1 MSVNSRIDLPKEVL
15 ILLPLL
21 TFFWGI
27 NWPIMK
33 LALADFQVMDFRAI
47 NVSASA
53 FGFLIIAIVKKRNLM
68 PTKRDWIGL
77 VPAALLNITAWNAL
91 ILWGVSQMA
100 SGRAA
105 ILGYTMPIWAT
116 LITVVVVRERL
127 SHRQIFGLAAGM
139 GAMLLLL
146 VQDYRL
152 IGQNPLGT
160 ASCIAAAFCWGAGT
174 VIVRHYRFSLA
185 TSAMTAW
192 LQGLGVLPILVIA
205 YLTAET
211 DWQNIGWASWTALAY
226 NCTIA
231 GVFCYY
237 AWYRIAGQVPIVVS
251 TVSTLMIPVLGVI
264 TGMVLL
270 DEQPGPYEFSA
281 LVLVVFAV
289 FFVVIPKRK
298 AQ

>member
-1 MSVNSRIDLPKEVL
+1 MSVSSRINLPKEVL
-15 ILLPLL
+15 ILLPML

-27 NWPIMK
+27 NWPFMK
-33 LALADFQVMDFRAI
+33 IGLQDIQVMDFRAI

-53 FGFLIIAIVKKRNLM
+53 VGFLIIALIKKRTLL

-77 VPAALLNITAWNAL
+77 IPAAMLNITAWNVM

-116 LITVVVVRERL
+116 LITVVVIKEKL
-127 SHRQIFGLAAGM
+127 APRQIVGLAAGM

-146 VQDYRL
+146 VQDIRL

-160 ASCIAAAFCWGAGT
+160 ASCILAAFCWGAGT
-174 VIVRHYRFSLA
+174 FFIRHYRFSLA

-192 LQGLGVLPILVIA
+192 LQGLGVLPILVLA
-205 YLTAET
+205 YLTADT
-211 DWQNIGWASWTALAY
+211 DWGQVGWPAWTSLAY
-226 NCTIA
+226 NSTIA
-231 GVFCYY
+231 GVLCYY

-251 TVSTLMIPVLGVI
+251 TVSTLMIPVLGVFA
-264 TGMVLL
+264 GMVLL
-270 DEQPGPYEFSA
+270 DEQPGVYEFSA
-281 LVLVVFAV
+281 LALVAVAV
-289 FFVVIPKRK
+289 FFVVIPKRH
-298 AQ
+298 AR

>member
-1 MSVNSRIDLPKEVL
+1 MSVLSRISLPKEVL

-33 LALADFQVMDFRAI
+33 IGLADFQVMDFRSI
-47 NVSASA
+47 NVGTSAL
-53 FGFLIIAIVKKRNLM
+53 GFLIIALIKKRNLV

-77 VPAALLNITAWNAL
+77 IPAALLNITAWNAL
-91 ILWGVSQMA
+91 ILWGVGQMA

-116 LITVVVVRERL
+116 LITVVVIREKL
-127 SHRQIFGLAAGM
+127 TLRQIIGLAAGM
-139 GAMLLLL
+139 AAMLLLL

-160 ASCIAAAFCWGAGT
+160 ASCILAAFCWGAGT
-174 VIVRHYRFSLA
+174 VIIRHYRFSLA

-192 LQGLGVLPILVIA
+192 LQGIGVLPIMVIA

-211 DWQNIGWASWTALAY
+211 DWANIGWPSWASLAY
-226 NCTIA
+226 NSTIA

-251 TVSTLMIPVLGVI
+251 TVSTLMIPVLGVF

-270 DEQPGPYEFSA
+270 DEQPSVYEFSA
-281 LVLVVFAV
+281 LSLVVLAV
-289 FFVVIPKRK
+289 FFVVIPKRHV
-298 AQ
+298 

>member
-1 MSVNSRIDLPKEVL
+1 MSLLSRINLPKEVL
-15 ILLPLL
+15 ILLPML

-27 NWPIMK
+27 NWPFMK
-33 LALADFQVMDFRAI
+33 IGLEDIQVLDFRAV

-53 FGFLIIAIVKKRNLM
+53 LGFLIIALIKKRTLM

-91 ILWGVSQMA
+91 ILWGIGQMA

-105 ILGYTMPIWAT
+105 ILGFTMPIWAT
-116 LITVVVVRERL
+116 LITVIVVKEKL
-127 SHRQIFGLAAGM
+127 TLRQIFGLTAGM

-152 IGQNPLGT
+152 IGQNPMGT
-160 ASCIAAAFCWGAGT
+160 ASCITAAFCWGAGT

-192 LQGLGVLPILVIA
+192 LQGLGVIPILVIA
-205 YLTAET
+205 YLTADT
-211 DWQNIGWASWTALAY
+211 DWVNVGWPAWASLIY
-226 NCTIA
+226 NSTIA

-251 TVSTLMIPVLGVI
+251 TVSTLMIPVLGVFS
-264 TGMVLL
+264 GMVVLN
-270 DEQPGPYEFSA
+270 EQPGIYEFSA

-289 FFVVIPKRK
+289 FFVVIPKRH
-298 AQ
+298 A

>member
-1 MSVNSRIDLPKEVL
+1 MSVSSRINLPKEVL
-15 ILLPLL
+15 FLLPLL

-33 LALADFQVMDFRAI
+33 IGLADIQVMDFRAI
-47 NVSASA
+47 NVGASA
-53 FGFLIIAIVKKRNLM
+53 MGFLIIALIKKRNLL
-68 PTKRDWIGL
+68 PTRRDWIGL
-77 VPAALLNITAWNAL
+77 VPAALLNITGWNTL
-91 ILWGVSQMA
+91 ILWGVGQMA

-116 LITVVVVRERL
+116 LITVIVVKERL
-127 SHRQIFGLAAGM
+127 SARQIFGLAAGM

-152 IGQNPLGT
+152 IGQNPMGT
-160 ASCIAAAFCWGAGT
+160 ASCILAAFCWGTGT
-174 VIVRHYRFSLA
+174 VFIRHYRFSLA

-192 LQGLGVLPILVIA
+192 LQGIGVLPIIVIA

-211 DWQNIGWASWTALAY
+211 DWHNIGWPSWASLLY
-226 NCTIA
+226 NSTIA

-237 AWYRIAGQVPIVVS
+237 AWYRIAGQIPIVVS
-251 TVSTLMIPVLGVI
+251 TVSTLMIPVLGVFA
-264 TGMVLL
+264 GMVLL
-270 DEQPGPYEFSA
+270 DERPGVYEFSA

-289 FFVVIPKRK
+289 FSVVMPARRPR
-298 AQ
+298 

>member
-1 MSVNSRIDLPKEVL
+1 MSLASRINLPKEVL

-33 LALADFQVMDFRAI
+33 IALADFQVMDFRSI

-53 FGFLIIAIVKKRNLM
+53 LGFLIIALIKKRKLM
-68 PTKRDWIGL
+68 PTRRDWIGL
-77 VPAALLNITAWNAL
+77 VPAALLNITGWNAL
-91 ILWGVSQMA
+91 ILWGIGQMA

-127 SHRQIFGLAAGM
+127 TIRQIIGLAAGM

-152 IGQNPLGT
+152 IGQNPIGT
-160 ASCIAAAFCWGAGT
+160 ASCIVAAICWGAGT
-174 VIVRHYRFSLA
+174 VIVRHYTFSLA

-192 LQGLGVLPILVIA
+192 LQGLGVLPILVIG
-205 YLTAET
+205 YLTADT
-211 DWQNIGWASWTALAY
+211 DWAGIGWQAWASLAY

-237 AWYRIAGQVPIVVS
+237 AWYRIAGQIPIVVS
-251 TVSTLMIPVLGVI
+251 TVSTLMIPVLGVFS
-264 TGMVLL
+264 GMVLL

-281 LVLVVFAV
+281 LALVAMAV
-289 FFVVIPKRK
+289 FFVVIPKRS
-298 AQ
+298 A

>member
-1 MSVNSRIDLPKEVL
+1 MSVSSRINLPKEVL
-15 ILLPLL
+15 ILLPML

-27 NWPIMK
+27 NWPFMK
-33 LALADFQVMDFRAI
+33 IGLQDIQVMDFRAI

-53 FGFLIIAIVKKRNLM
+53 VGFLIIALIKKRTLL

-77 VPAALLNITAWNAL
+77 IPAAMLNITAWNVM

-116 LITVVVVRERL
+116 LITVVVIKEKL
-127 SHRQIFGLAAGM
+127 APRQIVGLAAGM

-146 VQDYRL
+146 VQDIRL

-160 ASCIAAAFCWGAGT
+160 ASCILAAFCWGAGT
-174 VIVRHYRFSLA
+174 VFIRHYRFSLA

-192 LQGLGVLPILVIA
+192 LQGLGVLPILVLA
-205 YLTAET
+205 YLTADT
-211 DWQNIGWASWTALAY
+211 DWGQVGWPAWTSLAY
-226 NCTIA
+226 NSTIA
-231 GVFCYY
+231 GVLCYY

-251 TVSTLMIPVLGVI
+251 TVSTLMIPVLGVFA
-264 TGMVLL
+264 GMVLL
-270 DEQPGPYEFSA
+270 DEQPGVYEFSA
-281 LVLVVFAV
+281 LALVAVAV
-289 FFVVIPKRK
+289 FFVVIPKRH
-298 AQ
+298 AR